1 MLRRA
6 TMDQRTKR
14 IAARTLLVVGPAI
27 VATFTIS
34 FSLRWALGLTFDWL
48 GWIECLAIPIVVGAP
63 IAVYIFTQAEKLQKT
78 HEKLEQSF
86 ADLAKAHE
94 QLSFVASH
102 DQMTGLLNR
111 EGFLRHVEEQ
121 RERSEG
127 HYLLIVDADHFK
139 SVNDR
144 YGHPKG
150 DEALVKIARALQY
163 AVRRKDI
170 VGRIGG
176 EEFAILLVSVS
187 RDEAAQ
193 MAELIRRQVQ
203 CIPWQTEDQDGSSLT
218 VSIGGAEVGR
228 NRVKFPEVMRQ
239 ADRCLY
245 EAKRQGR
252 NRVSFDYVLSA
263 VA

>member
-1 MLRRA
+1 
-6 TMDQRTKR
+6 MDQGTKR
-14 IAARTLLVVGPAI
+14 IAARTAFVIVPAV
-27 VATFTIS
+27 VATFAIS
-34 FSLRWALGLTFDWL
+34 FSLRLALGLEIDWL
-48 GWIECLAIPIVVGAP
+48 SWIECLMIPIVVGTP
-63 IAVYIFTQAEKLQKT
+63 IAVYIFRQAERLQHT
-78 HEKLEQSF
+78 HGKLEQSF
-86 ADLAKAHE
+86 AELQKTHE
-94 QLSFVASH
+94 RLSFVTSH

-111 EGFLRHVEEQ
+111 EGFLRKVEEQ

-127 HYLLIVDADHFK
+127 HVLLIVDADHFK
-139 SVNDR
+139 AVNDR

-176 EEFAILLVSVS
+176 EEFAILLVSVT
-187 RDEAAQ
+187 RNEAMQ
-193 MAELIRRQVQ
+193 MADLVRRQVQ
-203 CIPWQTEDQDGSSLT
+203 CIPWQTGDDAETSTLT
-218 VSIGGAEVGR
+218 VSIGGAEVAR
-228 NRVKFPEVMRQ
+228 RDVKFSEVMRQ

-252 NRVSFDYVLSA
+252 NRVSFDYVMTA